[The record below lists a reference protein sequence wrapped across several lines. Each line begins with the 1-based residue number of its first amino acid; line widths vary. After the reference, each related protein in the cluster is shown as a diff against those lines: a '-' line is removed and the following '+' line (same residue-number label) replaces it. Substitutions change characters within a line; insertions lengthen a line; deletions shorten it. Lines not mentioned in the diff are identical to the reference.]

1 MNAEMQNI
9 LEAARNLAAALN
21 RDIGLS
27 QDRAEHMRVTARA
40 SEAAWLDSL
49 LQDYANREAGET
61 P

>member
-1 MNAEMQNI
+1 VNAELENI

-27 QDRAEHMRVTARA
+27 QDRAEHIRVSARA

-49 LQDYANREAGET
+49 LQNYANGTGET
-61 P
+61 R